1 MQQPDYTLSVI
12 VPCHNAGDL
21 LRPLVA
27 RIRACGVP
35 ALELVV
41 VDDASTDGTREMLE
55 AEFAGLFHKVV
66 YLDKKAGRGA
76 AVAAGAAAA
85 SGALALVQNAVI
97 EYDPLDY
104 VKLLEPLLSGQAEA
118 SVARGWRG
126 GTLNGVECKEI
137 TAVRLVDFG
146 DSVKAF
152 PLATLRQL
160 LQGEEPD
167 KTYKLAQVY
176 LPRRG
181 EVIKPQSSRSSR
193 RRRRKARRGM

>member
-1 MQQPDYTLSVI
+1 MQKPAYTLSVI
-12 VPCHNAGDL
+12 LPCHNAGDL

-27 RIRACGVP
+27 RICACEVP
-35 ALELVV
+35 HLELIV

-55 AEFAGLFHKVV
+55 DELAGLFHKVV

-85 SGALALVQNAVI
+85 TGEWILVQNAVI

-104 VKLLEPLLSGQAEA
+104 PKLLAPLLDEKAEA

-126 GTLNGVECKEI
+126 GTLDGVECKEI
-137 TAVRLVDFG
+137 TEVRLADFG

-152 PLATLRQL
+152 SLATLRQL
-160 LQGEEPD
+160 LLGTQPD
-167 KTYKLAQVY
+167 KTYTLAQVF

-181 EVIKPQSSRSSR
+181 EVIKPQNKRSAR
-193 RRRRKARRGM
+193 RRRRKARHG